1 MIVFCTCWLLFA
13 PFIIF
18 QALLSARDDYQQGFY
33 GHGLR
38 HKAPSATEVVAPIL
52 IVLGWLWIVATVVSF
67 KLKTPYQVPSP
78 LTQCGEWC
86 CILICLCRVPYD
98 LCAPLAVYL
107 HFALHALLYT
117 TCVNRIDYVCTYRR
131 RENEYCT
138 TQRACGSCTS
148 FSIWC
153 FAICDNQFMFPMF
166 KSVKNECSKK
176 ESSR

>member
-1 MIVFCTCWLLFA
+1 VFCTCWLLFA

-18 QALLSARDDYQQGFY
+18 QALLSARDDYQQGYY

-67 KLKTPYQVPSP
+67 KLKTPYQVPSH
-78 LTQCGEWC
+78 LTLCVECC
-86 CILICLCRVPYD
+86 CIPICLFGVPHD
-98 LCAPLAVYL
+98 PCAPLALYQ
-107 HFALHALLYT
+107 HFALHAYT

-148 FSIWC
+148 FSIWRLQY
-153 FAICDNQFMFPMF
+153 AIISSCSPLFQF
-166 KSVKNECSKK
+166 VKNECSKK
-176 ESSR
+176 ESSM